1 MLSRMFCWLI
11 TPEFTFWGTGG
22 WVPTRGV
29 LFPEGRFGKGIDSN
43 NTRQYWLH
51 LKMKIFDVFHQV
63 QFISRRGGSLCVS
76 PLLNFVTLK
85 PYQDMLSVKHSP
97 IFLVRFPVLIQS
109 W

>member
-11 TPEFTFWGTGG
+11 PPNLPSGALVDGFQQ
-22 WVPTRGV
+22 GV
-29 LFPEGRFGKGIDSN
+29 FPEGRFGKGIDSN

-76 PLLNFVTLK
+76 PLLNFVMLK